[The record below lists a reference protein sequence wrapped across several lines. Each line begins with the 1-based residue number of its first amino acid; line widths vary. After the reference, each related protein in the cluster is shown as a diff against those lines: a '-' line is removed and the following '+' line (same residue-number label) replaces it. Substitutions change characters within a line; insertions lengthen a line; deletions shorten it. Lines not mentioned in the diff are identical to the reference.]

1 MRGLSTVLTLMV
13 ALLACPKLVRADEPK
28 VERGERVRERLA
40 ARMADLHL
48 TDEQEMKIAE
58 IRKDYRSKIK
68 EAGGELAAVVKDE
81 TEKVRALLTADQKEK
96 LDALKEERRAHR
108 FEGLAERM
116 AHLTDL
122 DLTDAEIAQ
131 IGEIREEFRPR
142 IEKLMQDL
150 TGILTDEQR
159 MAREEGLK
167 AGESRREV
175 RESLNLTDDQ
185 KMKMENVGKELV
197 TAVRDELEK
206 IKSVLTA
213 EQQEKL
219 AALKEERK
227 ERVRDRM
234 ACRIANLADLNLTD
248 EQKTKVAEVREEYR
262 PKVQEAGNKLRAIV
276 RDEVAEI
283 LVVVKG

>member
-1 MRGLSTVLTLMV
+1 
-13 ALLACPKLVRADEPK
+13 
-28 VERGERVRERLA
+28 
-40 ARMADLHL
+40 
-48 TDEQEMKIAE
+48 
-58 IRKDYRSKIK
+58 
-68 EAGGELAAVVKDE
+68 
-81 TEKVRALLTADQKEK
+81 
-96 LDALKEERRAHR
+96 
-108 FEGLAERM
+108 
-116 AHLTDL
+116 
-122 DLTDAEIAQ
+122 
-131 IGEIREEFRPR
+131 
-142 IEKLMQDL
+142 MQDL

-185 KMKMENVGKELV
+185 KTKMENVGKELV
-197 TAVRDELEK
+197 TAVRDELDK
-206 IKSVLTA
+206 IKSVLNA

-248 EQKTKVAEVREEYR
+248 EQKTKIAEVREEYR

-283 LVVVKG
+283 LAVVKG